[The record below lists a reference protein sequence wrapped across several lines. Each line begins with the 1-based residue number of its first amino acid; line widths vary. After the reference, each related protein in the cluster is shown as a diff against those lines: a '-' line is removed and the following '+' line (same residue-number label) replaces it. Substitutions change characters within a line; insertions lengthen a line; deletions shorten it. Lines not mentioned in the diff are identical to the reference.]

1 MSLVVLMSGGIDSSV
16 AAALAVDEGIDVI
29 PVFINYGQRAF
40 EREYA
45 ASKWV
50 CVKLG
55 LESPLVVDLS
65 GYGAAIPSGLT
76 RTDMDL
82 NEDAFLPGRNLL
94 MLLAGASVAFSKGA
108 AGVVIGLLDESV
120 AIYPDQTSSFVQK
133 AEEAIR
139 AALGET
145 ISVLTP
151 LITLPKGTVIR
162 LAREHGLTETYSC
175 HSGDAVPCGV
185 CVACLEIITSVVE

>member
-82 NEDAFLPGRNLL
+82 NEDAFL
-94 MLLAGASVAFSKGA
+94 
-108 AGVVIGLLDESV
+108 
-120 AIYPDQTSSFVQK
+120 
-133 AEEAIR
+133 
-139 AALGET
+139 
-145 ISVLTP
+145 ISV
-151 LITLPKGTVIR
+151 R
-162 LAREHGLTETYSC
+162 
-175 HSGDAVPCGV
+175 
-185 CVACLEIITSVVE
+185 

>member
-29 PVFINYGQRAF
+29 PVFVNYGQRAL
-40 EREYA
+40 EREHA
-45 ASKWV
+45 ASKSV
-50 CVKLG
+50 CAKLG
-55 LESPLVVDLS
+55 LEAPLVVDLS
-65 GYGAAIPSGLT
+65 GYGAAVPSGLT

-94 MLLAGASVAFSKGA
+94 MLVAGASVAFSKGA

-133 AEEAIR
+133 AEAAIQT
-139 AALGET
+139 ALGET

-151 LITLPKGTVIR
+151 LITLPKGTVMK
-162 LAREHGLTETYSC
+162 LARERELTDTYSC
-175 HSGDAVPCGV
+175 HSGNAMPCGV
-185 CVACLEIITSVVE
+185 CVACKEILNS